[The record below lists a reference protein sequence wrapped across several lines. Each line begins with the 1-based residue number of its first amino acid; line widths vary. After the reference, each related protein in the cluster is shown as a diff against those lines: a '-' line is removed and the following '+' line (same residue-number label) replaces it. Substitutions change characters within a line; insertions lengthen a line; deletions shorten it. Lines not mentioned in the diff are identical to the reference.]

1 MFRTVLS
8 TLAALACLAAVPSSA
23 QAGKDNWDG
32 LVKVKGKRLELV
44 YLQPEAD
51 FRGYTK
57 VMIDPTQV
65 ALRKNWQRDQN
76 TSTTLSYRVTDD
88 KVREILDAAQTAFQK
103 YFAEAYE
110 KAGYQVVTAPGHDVL
125 RLSTGI
131 VNLDV
136 VAPDVMGPGRRRV
149 YSNEAGQATL
159 VIEARDSVT
168 GALLGRAIDRQY
180 TSDAAPYIRN
190 SVTNMADFEQLFE
203 SWAKISAKGLDT
215 LKTLSPVDTS
225 GAHKK

>member
-8 TLAALACLAAVPSSA
+8 TLAALACLAAVPASA
-23 QAGKDNWDG
+23 QAGKENWDG
-32 LVKVKGKRLELV
+32 LVKVKAKRLDLV
-44 YLQPEAD
+44 YLQPDAD

-65 ALRKNWQRDQN
+65 AFRKNWQQDQN
-76 TSTTLSYRVTDD
+76 RSTTLSYRVSDE
-88 KVREILDAAQTAFQK
+88 KVREILDAAQAAFQK
-103 YFAEAYE
+103 YFAEAYQ
-110 KAGYQVVTAPGHDVL
+110 KAGYEIVTHPGSDVL
-125 RLSTGI
+125 RLSTGV

-136 VAPDVMGPGRRRV
+136 AAPDVMGAGRRRV

-159 VIEARDSVT
+159 VLEARDSVS
-168 GALLGRAIDRQY
+168 GALLGRAVDQQY

-203 SWAKISAKGLDT
+203 SWAKASAKGLDT
-215 LKTLSPVDTS
+215 LKSLSPINTA
-225 GAHKK
+225 GLQKK